1 LVVAERVVL
10 DVQVLEVQTE
20 KTQRHSDRQQLVV
33 VALWEGIDQVPAL
46 QVVLVVQVVVVLLL
60 IVQASTVIQEQEQLA
75 KVVMA
80 DKPDMLLIMEVEA
93 AAVRALLVQA
103 QEER

>member
-1 LVVAERVVL
+1 
-10 DVQVLEVQTE
+10 
-20 KTQRHSDRQQLVV
+20 
-33 VALWEGIDQVPAL
+33 
-46 QVVLVVQVVVVLLL
+46 VVVVLLL